1 MANFIFAVV
10 SLFVSADETY
20 ISARDVLVSGKGKET
35 LTSTIVSIDRA
46 AIRVLHNDELVINIE
61 K

>member
-1 MANFIFAVV
+1 MANFIFGVV
-10 SLFVSADETY
+10 SFFVGVNETY
-20 ISARDVLVSGKGKET
+20 ISAKDVLINVNGKDS
-35 LTSTIVSIDRA
+35 LTSTIVSIDRT

>member
-1 MANFIFAVV
+1 MVTFIFAVV

-20 ISARDVLVSGKGKET
+20 ISARDVLISANGKDSF
-35 LTSTIVSIDRA
+35 TSTILSIDRT
-46 AIRVLHNDELVINIE
+46 AIRVLHNDEFVINIG

>member
-1 MANFIFAVV
+1 MVNFIFAVV

-20 ISARDVLVSGKGKET
+20 ISARDVLVSVNGNET
-35 LTSTIVSIDRA
+35 FSSTILSIDRT
-46 AIRVLHNDELVINIE
+46 AIRVLHNDEFIINIE